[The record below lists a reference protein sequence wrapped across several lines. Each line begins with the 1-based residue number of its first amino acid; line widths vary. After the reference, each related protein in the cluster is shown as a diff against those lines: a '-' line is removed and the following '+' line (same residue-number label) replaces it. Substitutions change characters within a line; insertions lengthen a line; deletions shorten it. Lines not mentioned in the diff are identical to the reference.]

1 METKKLQ
8 ALLARLHSE
17 LADHHIDDPK
27 VQQQLQTLLLDIQN
41 QATKSP
47 QSLVPQAQN
56 VSDFAL
62 LLNVQFPRV
71 SSTVREIA
79 DQLGKMGI

>member
-1 METKKLQ
+1 MDTKKLQ
-8 ALLARLHSE
+8 ALLDRLHSE

-27 VQQQLQTLLLDIQN
+27 VQEQLQTLLLDIQN
-41 QATKSP
+41 QATS
-47 QSLVPQAQN
+47 SEHATLPQAQS

-62 LLNVQFPRV
+62 LLNVQFPRL
-71 SSTVREIA
+71 SATVREIA

>member
-8 ALLARLHSE
+8 ALLGRLHSE
-17 LADHHIDDPK
+17 LADHQIDDPK

-41 QATKSP
+41 QTTNSP
-47 QSLVPQAQN
+47 QTLVPQAQN

-62 LLNVQFPRV
+62 LLNVQFPRL
-71 SSTVREIA
+71 SSTVRELA

>member
-8 ALLARLHSE
+8 ALLGRLHSE
-17 LADHHIDDPK
+17 LADHQIDDPK
-27 VQQQLQTLLLDIQN
+27 VQQRLQTLLLDIQN
-41 QATKSP
+41 QATNSP
-47 QSLVPQAQN
+47 QTLVPQAQN
-56 VSDFAL
+56 VSDLAL
-62 LLNVQFPRV
+62 LLNVQFPRL

>member
-8 ALLARLHSE
+8 RLLEQLHSE
-17 LADHHIDDPK
+17 LADHQIDDPK

-41 QATKSP
+41 QATSSQQP
-47 QSLVPQAQN
+47 LVPQAQN
-56 VSDFAL
+56 ASDFAL
-62 LLNVQFPRV
+62 LVNAQFPRL

>member
-8 ALLARLHSE
+8 ALLDRLHSE

-27 VQQQLQTLLLDIQN
+27 VQEQLQTLLLDIHS
-41 QATKSP
+41 QASNAQQTS
-47 QSLVPQAQN
+47 VPQAQN

-62 LLNVQFPRV
+62 LLNVQFPRL
-71 SSTVREIA
+71 SSTVQEIA

>member
-8 ALLARLHSE
+8 ELLGRLHAE
-17 LADHHIDDPK
+17 LADHQIDDPK
-27 VQQQLQTLLLDIQN
+27 VQQQLQTLLQDIHN
-41 QATKSP
+41 QAESTSHP
-47 QSLVPQAQN
+47 QVPQAQN
-56 VSDFAL
+56 ASDFAL
-62 LLNVQFPRV
+62 LLNAQFPRL

>member
-8 ALLARLHSE
+8 GLLEQLHSE
-17 LADHHIDDPK
+17 LADHQIDDPK

-41 QATKSP
+41 QATSSQQP
-47 QSLVPQAQN
+47 LVPQAQN
-56 VSDFAL
+56 ASDFAL
-62 LLNVQFPRV
+62 LVSAQFPRL

>member
-8 ALLARLHSE
+8 ELLARLHSE
-17 LADHHIDDPK
+17 LADHQISDPK

-41 QATKSP
+41 QSTNS
-47 QSLVPQAQN
+47 PQAQN
-56 VSDFAL
+56 ASDFAL
-62 LLNVQFPRV
+62 LLNVQFPRL

>member
-1 METKKLQ
+1 MDTKKLQ
-8 ALLARLHSE
+8 ALLDRLHSE

-27 VQQQLQTLLLDIQN
+27 VQEQLQTLLLDIQ
-41 QATKSP
+41 AT
-47 QSLVPQAQN
+47 VPQAQS

-62 LLNVQFPRV
+62 LLNVQFPRL
-71 SSTVREIA
+71 SATVREIA